1 MSKLNKYKLDTLYE
15 ISSGISTKPEQ
26 YGNGTP
32 FLSFSTIFNNYFIP
46 DELKELMNTTGKEQE
61 LYSIKKGDIFLTRT
75 SETLN
80 ELAMSCVA
88 LKDYPQATFSG
99 FAKRLRPIQKNITY
113 DKFMGFFL
121 RSKYFR
127 KIIDNNAIMTLRAS
141 FNEKIF
147 SYLNVELPEYEEQVK
162 IGNLLHF
169 IEEKIK
175 TNNKINIEL
184 EKLAK
189 TLYEYWFV
197 QFDFPDENNRP
208 YKSSGGKMIYNEKLK
223 REIPIN
229 WEVKQ
234 IGSILQEQEK
244 SSVQVN
250 QANDTGKYPFFT
262 SGNEIL
268 KYNEF
273 FVDDMHCYLSTGGN
287 ACVKYYYGK
296 ASYSTDTWCIS
307 ANEYTFYLHNYLI
320 SINNQMDKLYFAGTG
335 LKHLQKDIFKNSY
348 IVIPPYDCIKKY
360 NNVVSNGYKISSKKY
375 LENQELTKLRI
386 FLLPMLMNG
395 QIGIIA
401 E

>member
-1 MSKLNKYKLDTLYE
+1 MPKMKLSDIGSLSRGKSKHRPRNDKILYGGKYPFVQTSDIKNANHILQTYEQTYNEIGLKQSKLWSKNTICITIAANIADSAILDFDACFPDSVIGLTVNDKIANYHYVEYLLQYYKR
-15 ISSGISTKPEQ
+15 IIQNQS
-26 YGNGTP
+26 NGTSQENINLET
-32 FLSFSTIFNNYFIP
+32 FEQVYFDIP
-46 DELKELMNTTGKEQE
+46 SLDIQNDISNI
-61 LYSIKKGDIFLTRT
+61 LYSIDKKI
-75 SETLN
+75 
-80 ELAMSCVA
+80 EL
-88 LKDYPQATFSG
+88 
-99 FAKRLRPIQKNITY
+99 
-113 DKFMGFFL
+113 
-121 RSKYFR
+121 
-127 KIIDNNAIMTLRAS
+127 
-141 FNEKIF
+141 
-147 SYLNVELPEYEEQVK
+147 
-162 IGNLLHF
+162 
-169 IEEKIK
+169 
-175 TNNKINIEL
+175 NNKINSEL
-184 EKLAK
+184 EHFAK

-197 QFDFPDENNRP
+197 QFDFPDENERP

-268 KYNEF
+268 KYDEF

-360 NNVVSNGYKISSKKY
+360 NNVVSNGYKISSQKY

>member
-1 MSKLNKYKLDTLYE
+1 
-15 ISSGISTKPEQ
+15 
-26 YGNGTP
+26 
-32 FLSFSTIFNNYFIP
+32 
-46 DELKELMNTTGKEQE
+46 
-61 LYSIKKGDIFLTRT
+61 
-75 SETLN
+75 
-80 ELAMSCVA
+80 
-88 LKDYPQATFSG
+88 
-99 FAKRLRPIQKNITY
+99 
-113 DKFMGFFL
+113 
-121 RSKYFR
+121 
-127 KIIDNNAIMTLRAS
+127 
-141 FNEKIF
+141 
-147 SYLNVELPEYEEQVK
+147 
-162 IGNLLHF
+162 
-169 IEEKIK
+169 
-175 TNNKINIEL
+175 
-184 EKLAK
+184 
-189 TLYEYWFV
+189 
-197 QFDFPDENNRP
+197 
-208 YKSSGGKMIYNEKLK
+208 MIYNEKLK

-262 SGNEIL
+262 S
-268 KYNEF
+268 
-273 FVDDMHCYLSTGGN
+273 GN

-360 NNVVSNGYKISSKKY
+360 NNVVSNGYKISSQKY

>member
-1 MSKLNKYKLDTLYE
+1 MSRIVKLKDITLNITDGVHGDCEPEDNSGYYF
-15 ISSGISTKPEQ
+15 ISVKDLEQ
-26 YGNGTP
+26 YCINYDNARQITKEAFINAHKRTKLEVGDTIYANSGHTIGKSLFISENKNVSKTTFQKSVAIIKP
-32 FLSFSTIFNNYFIP
+32 NQDFIIPEFLYYL
-46 DELKELMNTTGKEQE
+46 LKNET
-61 LYSIKKGDIFLTRT
+61 KG
-75 SETLN
+75 
-80 ELAMSCVA
+80 
-88 LKDYPQATFSG
+88 
-99 FAKRLRPIQKNITY
+99 LRAAAVGSAQKNLLLDDIRNY
-113 DKFMGFFL
+113 K
-121 RSKYFR
+121 
-127 KIIDNNAIMTLRAS
+127 
-141 FNEKIF
+141 
-147 SYLNVELPEYEEQVK
+147 VELLDISEQ
-162 IGNLLHF
+162 
-169 IEEKIK
+169 
-175 TNNKINIEL
+175 NKILSVLKAIDKKIEINYHLNNEL

-250 QANDTGKYPFFT
+250 QANNTGKYPFFT

-268 KYNEF
+268 KYDEF

-307 ANEYTFYLHNYLI
+307 ANEYTFYLHNYLV

-348 IVIPPYDCIKKY
+348 IVIPPYNCIKKY